1 MPLLLLV
8 TGSAHRQPLS
18 EAERDAVGEALGQ
31 ALGIMSGK
39 VKSDS
44 KFSICMRMFP
54 DGPPANAAQDVT
66 WQSCKDVLPH
76 TGGRRAALLSGRR
89 QPLTSSQRA
98 QVANALSDALS
109 VMSGKRSSAV
119 EVRVL
124 CLALPTWV
132 TWQSCKDVLPHTG
145 GRRAA
150 LISGRRQPLTSSQRD
165 EVANAL
171 SNALSVMSGK
181 RSSASKYESC
191 ASLFPPGD
199 RPPANAAS
207 SGTWQACRGV
217 LATSL
222 AQNAVRILR
231 QKHPLSQDEQS
242 EVAVALTT
250 ALKAVQGKGGSK
262 DLWSTCDAMFPDH
275 KRPADMPD
283 SDVTWAACRGQFGAA
298 SASFI
303 SIGKHRE

>member
-1 MPLLLLV
+1 MFAHFLLTVALPLLLLV
-8 TGSAHRQPLS
+8 TGSARGQPLT
-18 EAERDAVGEALGQ
+18 EAERNAVGDALGQ
-31 ALGIMSGK
+31 ALGVMSGK

-44 KFSICMRMFP
+44 KLSICMRMFP
-54 DGPPANAAQDVT
+54 DGPPANSAQDPT
-66 WQSCKDVLPH
+66 WQSCKDVLP
-76 TGGRRAALLSGRR
+76 TTGRRASLISSRR

-109 VMSGKRSSAV
+109 VMSGKRSSGSKY
-119 EVRVL
+119 
-124 CLALPTWV
+124 
-132 TWQSCKDVLPHTG
+132 QSC
-145 GRRAA
+145 A
-150 LISGRRQPLTSSQRD
+150 
-165 EVANAL
+165 
-171 SNALSVMSGK
+171 M
-181 RSSASKYESC
+181 
-191 ASLFPPGD
+191 LFPPAK
-199 RPPANAAS
+199 RPPSNAAS
-207 SGTWQACRGV
+207 SSTWQACRGV

>member
-1 MPLLLLV
+1 MFARYQSLVAMPLLLLV

-39 VKSDS
+39 VKSGS

-54 DGPPANAAQDVT
+54 DGPPANAAQD
-66 WQSCKDVLPH
+66 
-76 TGGRRAALLSGRR
+76 
-89 QPLTSSQRA
+89 
-98 QVANALSDALS
+98 
-109 VMSGKRSSAV
+109 
-119 EVRVL
+119 
-124 CLALPTWV
+124 V

-207 SGTWQACRGV
+207 SSTWQACRGV